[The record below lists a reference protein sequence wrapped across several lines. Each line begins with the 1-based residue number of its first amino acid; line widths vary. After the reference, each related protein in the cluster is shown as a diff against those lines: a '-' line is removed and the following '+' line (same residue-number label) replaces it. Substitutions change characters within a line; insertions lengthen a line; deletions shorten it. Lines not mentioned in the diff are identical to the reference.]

1 MRGGRTRG
9 GLLRFLPKAGW
20 YLDHGGGVE
29 RGCLVEEDLVV
40 DGVPKYSLVR
50 GGKIVEHGFV
60 DEGRIA
66 SWRATYAP

>member
-1 MRGGRTRG
+1 VGACCAFFPRG
-9 GLLRFLPKAGW
+9 GW
-20 YLDHGGGVE
+20 YLDHGGRVE

-40 DGVPKYSLVR
+40 DEVPKYSLVR